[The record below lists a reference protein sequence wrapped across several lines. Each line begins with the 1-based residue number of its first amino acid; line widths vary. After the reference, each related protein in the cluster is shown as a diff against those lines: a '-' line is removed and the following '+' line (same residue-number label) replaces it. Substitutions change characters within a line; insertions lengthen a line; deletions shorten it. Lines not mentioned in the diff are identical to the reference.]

1 MRVIMFEE
9 DFLFEK
15 WEFKEPQHKDESFSL
30 LIYDIVDNNKR
41 IKFAKFMES
50 YGLRVQKS
58 AFEIRI
64 NKKKF
69 QDMMDKIPTYVSAED
84 SVKLYKIRG
93 NGEVYCWGN
102 AKREISEEI
111 LIV

>member
-1 MRVIMFEE
+1 MWNDEK
-9 DFLFEK
+9 LFEK
-15 WEFKEPQHKDESFSL
+15 FIFEEPKKKDEAFSL
-30 LIYDIVDNNKR
+30 LIYDIVDNAKR

-50 YGLRVQKS
+50 YGIRVQKS

-69 QDMMDKIPTYVSAED
+69 EEMLSKIPAFVEKED

-102 AKREISEEI
+102 ARREISKEVMI
-111 LIV
+111 I